1 MTMRKR
7 EDSAAEVLESILLL
21 LAEVGE
27 AVVRDGSQKPLF
39 NQSDNLQALQPQV
52 SSIKSADYLEDQTQV
67 RQRAFR

>member
-27 AVVRDGSQKPLF
+27 AVVRDGSQKPLV
-39 NQSDNLQALQPQV
+39 NQPESMQAPQAQV
-52 SSIKSADYLEDQTQV
+52 ATFAEADYLEDQTQV

>member
-1 MTMRKR
+1 MRKR

-27 AVVRDGSQKPLF
+27 AVVRDGSSKPLLS
-39 NQSDNLQALQPQV
+39 QSDEPPVLQPQQAMY
-52 SSIKSADYLEDQTQV
+52 SDAHYLEDQAAV

>member
-1 MTMRKR
+1 MRKR
-7 EDSAAEVLESILLL
+7 EDSTAEVLESILLL

-39 NQSDNLQALQPQV
+39 NQSENTQAIQPQLA
-52 SSIKSADYLEDQTQV
+52 STTSADYLEDQTQV